1 MPTRRPVNDNL
12 HILEDS
18 FPSLPEQTTEIL
30 DELVSSFN
38 METREYIFGGN
49 LTNQMVNRM
58 LNISNNFSNNNVK
71 FEEKKYNEDDFII
84 LKNGKKELLK
94 NCTEI
99 GGHYYD
105 KNDEKIC
112 LDYFN
117 PSIYIVKDTSNII
130 YTKFNNDGNVDAKVL
145 NYYKNKD
152 YHNSNNLIIRLYDE
166 IDLYIVDYN
175 QIPKEFYN
183 ECFKTLSF
191 YHKNL
196 KNSSISKKELKIKAR
211 KSYNIYK
218 PSNNKTN
225 LTKDYLMGVIS
236 PSFIKTDGKRYT
248 FGIEL
253 ETISGI
259 IPFYIEDTLNYQSI
273 RDGSLKA
280 EDGSEYGYEYVTGV
294 LIGDTGLLQT
304 KRLCNILTERCI
316 VDIKCGMHIHLG
328 GVTFNNELI
337 VYLYK
342 LYLIVEND
350 IFNMVPLSRKNNEY
364 CRKLKYFDF
373 KFTEQSFNNPNQYN
387 SEIESYYNL
396 IYKFISDKNAPS
408 SDFNKKS
415 QHPLGAKCGYN
426 HNTAR
431 YCWINFVPT
440 LFDTRG
446 NGHYTV
452 ENRIHQ
458 GTTNFTKVKNW
469 TLINMGLL
477 WFAEN
482 HKKTIALNNEIS
494 LCEIMK
500 IAYPK
505 SYLEI
510 NEYINEKTEKFN
522 KKDVKE
528 NKQSELDNY
537 VEIVDNEDLTI
548 KKL

>member
-1 MPTRRPVNDNL
+1 MPERRSIGDSRNL
-12 HILEDS
+12 INLITDQNINIVTDLGLEA
-18 FPSLPEQTTEIL
+18 I
-30 DELVSSFN
+30 DE
-38 METREYIFGGN
+38 E
-49 LTNQMVNRM
+49 
-58 LNISNNFSNNNVK
+58 ISNELTLGNNESLISLLSEYTSQLTFQTSSK
-71 FEEKKYNEDDFII
+71 IYKDDDFVI
-84 LKNGKKELLK
+84 LNNGEKDLYK
-94 NCTEI
+94 NCIFINGEFFK
-99 GGHYYD
+99 
-105 KNDEKIC
+105 KNDENIV

-117 PSIYIVKDTSNII
+117 PHIYIFKNNSSCLYVNFNDDGKVNSKII
-130 YTKFNNDGNVDAKVL
+130 
-145 NYYKNKD
+145 NYYKVPYSEKLKSQIVKLHDGNG
-152 YHNSNNLIIRLYDE
+152 LYN
-166 IDLYIVDYN
+166 VDYN

-183 ECFKTLSF
+183 ECFKELTF

-196 KNSSISKKELKIKAR
+196 KHKPISKKELKIKAR
-211 KSYNIYK
+211 KSFNIWK
-218 PSNNKTN
+218 PSFNKSN

-236 PSFIKTDGKRYT
+236 PSFIKTEGKRYT

-259 IPFYIEDTLNYQSI
+259 IPTYIDDSLNYQSI
-273 RDGSLKA
+273 RDGSLKT
-280 EDGSEYGYEYVTGV
+280 EDGEEYGYEYVTGV
-294 LIGDTGLLQT
+294 LTGDTGLLQT

-328 GVTFNNELI
+328 GVTFNSELI

-342 LYLIVEND
+342 LYLMVEND
-350 IFNMVPLSRKNNEY
+350 IFNMVPLSRKNNDY
-364 CRKLKYFDF
+364 CRKLKWFDF
-373 KFTEQSFNNPNQYN
+373 KFTEESFNNPNQYN

-396 IYKFISDKNAPS
+396 IYKFISNKDAPS
-408 SDFNKKS
+408 SYFNKKS
-415 QHPLGAKCGYN
+415 QHPLGPKCGYN
-426 HNTAR
+426 HSTAR
-431 YCWINFVPT
+431 YCWINFVPA
-440 LFDTRG
+440 LFDTRSS
-446 NGHYTV
+446 GHYTI

-537 VEIVDNEDLTI
+537 FEIVDDEDLTI